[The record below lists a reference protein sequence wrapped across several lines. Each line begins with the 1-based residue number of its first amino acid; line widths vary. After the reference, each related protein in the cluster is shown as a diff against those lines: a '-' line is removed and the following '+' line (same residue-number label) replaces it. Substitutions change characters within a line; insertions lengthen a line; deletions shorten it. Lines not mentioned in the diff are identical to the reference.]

1 MSVNLGYS
9 DIIIKPLLTEKS
21 TNNVVLRRYTFEVHR
36 DANKCTVKEAIEK
49 IYNVKVEAVN
59 VLNVKPKPKRRGMTT
74 GKTRSW
80 KKAMVKLVDGYTI
93 SDLENLH

>member
-9 DIIIKPLLTEKS
+9 DIIIRPLLTEKS
-21 TNNVVLRRYTFEVHR
+21 TDNLAFRRYTFEVHR
-36 DANKCTVKEAIEK
+36 NANKCMVKEAIEK
-49 IYNVKVEAVN
+49 IYNVKVETIN
-59 VLNVKPKPKRRGMTT
+59 VLNVKPKPKRRGMTR

-80 KKAMVKLVDGYTI
+80 KKAMVKLVEGYSI